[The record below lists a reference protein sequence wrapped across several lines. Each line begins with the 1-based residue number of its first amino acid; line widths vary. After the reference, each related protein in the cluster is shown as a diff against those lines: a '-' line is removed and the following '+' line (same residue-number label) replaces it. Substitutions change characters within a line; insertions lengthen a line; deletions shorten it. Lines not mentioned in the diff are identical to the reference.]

1 MIDGV
6 TCARRRLASRT
17 RTLTRVPPLGPPSW
31 PAPALSAYP
40 NTSPPEPSGPRYSA
54 RVALS
59 CERGHAPG
67 QVLHALQELRSVI
80 DDRLRR
86 DLGGRYDR
94 HSAGSVGEPRTLT
107 PAATFNTRRAG
118 SMPVRS
124 EHPNTSPPEPLG
136 PRYSA
141 RVALSCERGH
151 APGQVLHALQELRSA
166 IDDRLRGDL
175 GGRYDRHI
183 TGSVGTDKLTVTFTL
198 RAATDADAI
207 RSAGLA
213 AGTLAELLTH
223 NAVAVDLSGVALVVR
238 AQ

>member
-1 MIDGV
+1 VIDGV

-67 QVLHALQELRSVI
+67 QVLQALQELRSV
-80 DDRLRR
+80 
-86 DLGGRYDR
+86 
-94 HSAGSVGEPRTLT
+94 
-107 PAATFNTRRAG
+107 
-118 SMPVRS
+118 
-124 EHPNTSPPEPLG
+124 
-136 PRYSA
+136 
-141 RVALSCERGH
+141 
-151 APGQVLHALQELRSA
+151 

-175 GGRYDRHI
+175 GGRYDRH
-183 TGSVGTDKLTVTFTL
+183 SAQSAGTDKLTVTFTL
-198 RAATDADAI
+198 RAANHADAI

-213 AGTLAELLTH
+213 AGTLAELLTD
-223 NAVAVDLSGVALVVR
+223 NAAAVDLSGVALVVR